1 MGPTD
6 WPALSRGFGLVLTT
20 CLDHQ
25 PKLRKK
31 AQSGLVDILAALQTM
46 PTALAPASEAVLKL
60 SQKVLPGPQ
69 AAAQAA
75 AAAPSKKRQQAEE
88 AITRAVADALHLMGA
103 LKHCISLLSG
113 KKIHTFFLLL
123 FLSPPRLLF

>member
-1 MGPTD
+1 
-6 WPALSRGFGLVLTT
+6 
-20 CLDHQ
+20 
-25 PKLRKK
+25 
-31 AQSGLVDILAALQTM
+31 M

-60 SQKVLPGPQ
+60 SQRVLPGPQ

-88 AITRAVADALHLMGA
+88 AITASVADALHLMGA

-113 KKIHTFFLLL
+113 RSINKI
-123 FLSPPRLLF
+123 